1 MSGELRVLL
10 LIGPI
15 LASIYVLQRIY
26 RTKMRIADAIFWIV
40 ISFFLIILGLFP
52 GLLTSISH
60 MLAIQSPSNLVF
72 LVFIFILLAKCF
84 SMSLQISLLESK
96 MQTLAQKLAL
106 REMDGQKAYS
116 NNIDPS
122 VPSSPEATSANPK
135 MKPTSFEA

>member
-10 LIGPI
+10 LIAPI
-15 LASIYVLQRIY
+15 LASVYVLQRIY

-60 MLAIQSPSNLVF
+60 MLAIQSPSNFVF
-72 LVFIFILLAKCF
+72 LIFIFILLAKCF
-84 SMSLQISLLESK
+84 SMSLQISQLESK

-106 REMDGQKAYS
+106 HEMDGQSAYS
-116 NNIDPS
+116 NHPS
-122 VPSSPEATSANPK
+122 MPSSPEATSANPET
-135 MKPTSFEA
+135 KPTSLEA